1 MGSILCGSY
10 QTSLTQGGQGWDGC
24 AFNINWSYGG
34 ISPGADDFGPITSST
49 ILRLQS
55 IPGSSGSHLSA
66 FGGING
72 VISGAVDPL
81 PGMSLPCWRQH
92 SGED

>member
-1 MGSILCGSY
+1 MGVL
-10 QTSLTQGGQGWDGC
+10 
-24 AFNINWSYGG
+24 FINWFYGG

-49 ILRLQS
+49 TLRLQS
-55 IPGSSGSHLSA
+55 IPGSSA

-92 SGED
+92 RGED